1 MRTIMLRMTGTLGKH
16 AAFGE
21 ALRNIRFTR
30 NLTQQN
36 VEELTLE
43 VAARQG
49 NSDFI
54 VRNSQLSAYEH
65 GRALPGPG
73 KLVSLAAVYD
83 LTRDDLM
90 SLWVKVNRD
99 SAGEA

>member
-1 MRTIMLRMTGTLGKH
+1 MMRMTGTLGKQV
-16 AAFGE
+16 AFGE
-21 ALRNIRFTR
+21 ALRSVRHAR
-30 NLTQQN
+30 NLTQRE

-49 NSDFI
+49 SSDFI

-73 KLVSLAAVYD
+73 KLVSLAAIHD
-83 LTRDDLM
+83 LTRDDLV
-90 SLWVKVNRD
+90 SLWAKVNRD
-99 SAGEA
+99 STGEG